1 MSRQDKV
8 QELVRMKER
17 KPEKKGKKK
26 PPRSSAALTEAECM
40 MQGLMGVVR
49 GYRVCLFRPER
60 TSSQMSCGRPFL
72 NRTQTEGYRLVWP
85 RPSCR
90 AAFENTAVSAY
101 VSVSVHQV
109 KRAQL
114 WRGSSPRAAAEPA
127 FLFHFVPGRG
137 DSCDPGRPP
146 FPRSVSVIRT
156 SGAEV
161 PRGLDRSMCF
171 PWSRSQ
177 PLRWEQSPKYRPP
190 NSSDLLTCV
199 WRCVVGQIT
208 ES

>member
-1 MSRQDKV
+1 
-8 QELVRMKER
+8 
-17 KPEKKGKKK
+17 
-26 PPRSSAALTEAECM
+26 M
-40 MQGLMGVVR
+40 MQGLMGVIR

-101 VSVSVHQV
+101 VSVSVHRWNGHSSDAARAHGPRQSRPFFFILSRDGVTRAIQV
-109 KRAQL
+109 APPSLGRCLSSERPEQKFPEVSIDRCVSPGVDHSL
-114 WRGSSPRAAAEPA
+114 WDESS
-127 FLFHFVPGRG
+127 
-137 DSCDPGRPP
+137 
-146 FPRSVSVIRT
+146 
-156 SGAEV
+156 
-161 PRGLDRSMCF
+161 
-171 PWSRSQ
+171 
-177 PLRWEQSPKYRPP
+177 SPKYRPP

>member
-1 MSRQDKV
+1 
-8 QELVRMKER
+8 MKER

-101 VSVSVHQV
+101 VSVSVHQWNGHSSDAA
-109 KRAQL
+109 RAH
-114 WRGSSPRAAAEPA
+114 GPRQSRPFFFILSQDGVTRAIQVA
-127 FLFHFVPGRG
+127 
-137 DSCDPGRPP
+137 PP
-146 FPRSVSVIRT
+146 FPRLVSVIRM

-177 PLRWEQSPKYRPP
+177 PLRWEQFSKVQ
-190 NSSDLLTCV
+190 TAKFV
-199 WRCVVGQIT
+199 WPAFGGVWWGR
-208 ES
+208 

>member
-1 MSRQDKV
+1 MHVREGRKERKRTHQENIERKVSMSRQDKV

-101 VSVSVHQV
+101 VSVSVHQ
-109 KRAQL
+109 
-114 WRGSSPRAAAEPA
+114 
-127 FLFHFVPGRG
+127 
-137 DSCDPGRPP
+137 
-146 FPRSVSVIRT
+146 
-156 SGAEV
+156 
-161 PRGLDRSMCF
+161 
-171 PWSRSQ
+171 
-177 PLRWEQSPKYRPP
+177 
-190 NSSDLLTCV
+190 
-199 WRCVVGQIT
+199 
-208 ES
+208 